1 MECIICQDTGTEELQ
16 DNDICACK
24 YKVHNSCLTDYTRH
38 VSIVTCLM
46 CRKERVAP
54 GTTTT
59 IIQEPVIQEPIIQ
72 EPIIQEPII
81 QEPNIVRQDIVI
93 VINQPNLVE
102 EGRRNSSALIC
113 PIGACLSLVILALVL
128 IWK

>member
-16 DNDICACK
+16 DNDICSCK

-59 IIQEPVIQEPIIQ
+59 IIQEPVIQEPVIQ
-72 EPIIQEPII
+72 EPVIQVPIIQES
-81 QEPNIVRQDIVI
+81 NIVRQDIVI

-102 EGRRNSSALIC
+102 GRNSSALIC
-113 PIGACLSLVILALVL
+113 PIGVCLSLVILLLVL